1 MSRKSWKLGI
11 VGGCVI
17 RRREGPRHLLGGG
30 ASLSLESG
38 GRGCVGAE
46 LWSWVFLGG
55 ASSLQNVVCF
65 SLRGSQFYCPCH
77 PRLHTAVMAQQPPD
91 VEGDDCL
98 SEYHHLFCP
107 DLLQDKVAFVTGGG
121 SGIGFRIAEIFMRH
135 GCHTVIVSRSLQRV
149 TTAAKKLV
157 AATGKR
163 CLPLSMDVRVPPAV
177 MAAVDQALKEFGKI
191 DILISCAATG
201 ETAFAD
207 PQGFRWRGGATQR
220 RLQAS
225 SMGHARP
232 TLSAVRRLRR
242 IPPEGVAV
250 INGAWLLSRSC
261 SSKRRQFC
269 QCRSWGQSP
278 KLVWR
283 GRGCRGEGVA
293 AAETTWSPLR
303 GGIAA

>member
-1 MSRKSWKLGI
+1 MGTWTKWLNRHQLGKEPGICLEHPSVSTSVPPPIRSPSRLRATKGGVCAWLSRKSWKLGI

-107 DLLQDKVAFVTGGG
+107 DLLQ
-121 SGIGFRIAEIFMRH
+121 
-135 GCHTVIVSRSLQRV
+135 
-149 TTAAKKLV
+149 
-157 AATGKR
+157 
-163 CLPLSMDVRVPPAV
+163 
-177 MAAVDQALKEFGKI
+177 
-191 DILISCAATG
+191 
-201 ETAFAD
+201 
-207 PQGFRWRGGATQR
+207 
-220 RLQAS
+220 
-225 SMGHARP
+225 
-232 TLSAVRRLRR
+232 
-242 IPPEGVAV
+242 
-250 INGAWLLSRSC
+250 
-261 SSKRRQFC
+261 
-269 QCRSWGQSP
+269 
-278 KLVWR
+278 
-283 GRGCRGEGVA
+283 
-293 AAETTWSPLR
+293 
-303 GGIAA
+303 